1 MSAKKSDLGRIQ
13 EVYDIIA
20 KTRSQ
25 IASTQFTKG
34 RFLDPA
40 NDEDDL
46 MAEGILNR
54 VLRLTEELSHIEEAA
69 AKKYAFNDKGARG
82 IRNRL
87 AHAYGEVDREIIWDV
102 IENDFDEIIDG
113 CTAYCEN
120 AGVGIGQDCIL
131 SADQNK

>member
-1 MSAKKSDLGRIQ
+1 MSAKRSELGRIQ

-20 KTRSQ
+20 KTRTQ
-25 IASTQFTKG
+25 IASTQFTKE
-34 RFLDPA
+34 RFLYPA

-54 VLRLTEELSHIEEAA
+54 VLRLTEELGYIEEAT

-87 AHAYGEVDREIIWDV
+87 AHAYGEVDREIVWNV

-113 CTAYCEN
+113 CAAYCEDI
-120 AGVGIGQDCIL
+120 GVELG
-131 SADQNK
+131 

>member
-1 MSAKKSDLGRIQ
+1 MSAKKSELGRIQ

-54 VLRLTEELSHIEEAA
+54 VLRLTEELSYIEEAT

-113 CTAYCEN
+113 CTAYC
-120 AGVGIGQDCIL
+120 GDIGIELGWD
-131 SADQNK
+131 

>member
-1 MSAKKSDLGRIQ
+1 MSAKKSELGRIQ

-20 KTRSQ
+20 RTRSQ
-25 IASTQFTKG
+25 IASTQFTKE
-34 RFLDPA
+34 RFLNPA

-54 VLRLTEELSHIEEAA
+54 VLRLTEELGYIEEAT

-87 AHAYGEVDREIIWDV
+87 AHAYGEVDREIVWGV

-113 CTAYCEN
+113 CAAYC
-120 AGVGIGQDCIL
+120 GDTGIEL
-131 SADQNK
+131 N

>member
-1 MSAKKSDLGRIQ
+1 MSAKKSELGRIQ

-20 KTRSQ
+20 KTRTQ
-25 IASTQFTKG
+25 IASTQFTKE

-54 VLRLTEELSHIEEAA
+54 VLRLTEELGSIEEAT
-69 AKKYAFNDKGARG
+69 AKKYSLNDKGARG
-82 IRNRL
+82 VRNRL
-87 AHAYGEVDREIIWDV
+87 AHAYGEIDREIIWDV

-113 CTAYCEN
+113 CTAYC
-120 AGVGIGQDCIL
+120 GDIGIELDQD
-131 SADQNK
+131 